1 MKTRSILK
9 IILALLTVTT
19 VGLAIAE
26 VVFVVEQ
33 NSNSDSDN
41 ATAVSDEDFESTGEI
56 LEFIYDDGV
65 IPPTTYTIRLNLE
78 LGKVQIAEFASC
90 SAVDCED
97 REVKK
102 IASLTNEEVEKLR
115 TILDGT
121 YDEGTLVEALDSIA
135 HGYTKLGD
143 SVLDDIISGN

>member
-1 MKTRSILK
+1 M
-9 IILALLTVTT
+9 TT
-19 VGLAIAE
+19 VGLATAE
-26 VVFVVEQ
+26 VVFVVKQ
-33 NSNSDSDN
+33 SINSNSDN
-41 ATAVSDEDFESTGEI
+41 TATVVSDEDFESTGEI
-56 LEFIYDDGV
+56 LEFTYVEDY

-90 SAVDCED
+90 SAADCEG

-102 IASLTNEEVEKLR
+102 TASLTSEEVDKLR
-115 TILDGT
+115 TILAGT

-143 SVLDDIISGN
+143 SILDDIISGN